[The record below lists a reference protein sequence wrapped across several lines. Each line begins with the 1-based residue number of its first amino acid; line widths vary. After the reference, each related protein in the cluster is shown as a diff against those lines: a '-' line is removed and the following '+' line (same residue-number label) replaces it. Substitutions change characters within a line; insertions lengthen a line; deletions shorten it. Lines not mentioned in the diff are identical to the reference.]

1 MSILKVVFAFTNA
14 RTGFGAGEAVAGE
27 AVAGEAVAGD
37 VGARDLTV
45 ANLAADN
52 FFDVQEAWAVGAFW
66 KGRG

>member
-1 MSILKVVFAFTNA
+1 MKVVFAFISA
-14 RTGFGAGEAVAGE
+14 RTGFG
-27 AVAGEAVAGD
+27 AGEAVAGD

>member
-27 AVAGEAVAGD
+27 AVAGD
-37 VGARDLTV
+37 VGAGDLTV

>member
-1 MSILKVVFAFTNA
+1 MSILKVVFAFISA
-14 RTGFGAGEAVAGE
+14 RTGFG
-27 AVAGEAVAGD
+27 AGEAVAGD

-52 FFDVQEAWAVGAFW
+52 LFDVQEAWAVGAFW